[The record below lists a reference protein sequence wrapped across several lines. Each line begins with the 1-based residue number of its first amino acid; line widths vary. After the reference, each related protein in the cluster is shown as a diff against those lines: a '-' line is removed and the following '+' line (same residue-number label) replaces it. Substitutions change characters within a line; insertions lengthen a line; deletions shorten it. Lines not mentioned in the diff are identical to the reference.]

1 MKRLYAEQINKM
13 LEDYY
18 FNLENNPQG
27 RESHYCV
34 LASGIQ
40 HIYGAAF
47 CLNDD
52 DTLSELRPLVN
63 DIMNGDIPKPYDL
76 LSLEAEQSE
85 PVDPKGKTMTFVNPL
100 AITVELTPEMVQ
112 QLKETM
118 AAIPKRMIKPFY
130 QGY

>member
-27 RESHYCV
+27 RDSHYGV

-52 DTLSELRPLVN
+52 DTRLC
-63 DIMNGDIPKPYDL
+63 
-76 LSLEAEQSE
+76 
-85 PVDPKGKTMTFVNPL
+85 
-100 AITVELTPEMVQ
+100 
-112 QLKETM
+112 
-118 AAIPKRMIKPFY
+118 
-130 QGY
+130 

>member
-27 RESHYCV
+27 RDSHYDV

-40 HIYGAAF
+40 HIYAVAF

-52 DTLSELRPLVN
+52 DTLSELRPFVN
-63 DIMNGDIPKPYDL
+63 AIMNGDIP
-76 LSLEAEQSE
+76 S
-85 PVDPKGKTMTFVNPL
+85 PVFAG
-100 AITVELTPEMVQ
+100 I
-112 QLKETM
+112 
-118 AAIPKRMIKPFY
+118 AA
-130 QGY
+130 

>member
-27 RESHYCV
+27 RESHYGV

-40 HIYGAAF
+40 HVYRAAF

-52 DTLSELRPLVN
+52 DTLCELRPLVSA
-63 DIMNGDIPKPYDL
+63 IMNGEIPKPYDL
-76 LSLEAEQSE
+76 SSIDDEQQKQEMASIPASLKTLSLYS
-85 PVDPKGKTMTFVNPL
+85 
-100 AITVELTPEMVQ
+100 
-112 QLKETM
+112 
-118 AAIPKRMIKPFY
+118 R
-130 QGY
+130 

>member
-27 RESHYCV
+27 GESHYGV

-47 CLNDD
+47 CMNDEEALN
-52 DTLSELRPLVN
+52 ELRPFVN
-63 DIMNGDIPKPYDL
+63 AIMNGEIPSP
-76 LSLEAEQSE
+76 AFA
-85 PVDPKGKTMTFVNPL
+85 G
-100 AITVELTPEMVQ
+100 I
-112 QLKETM
+112 
-118 AAIPKRMIKPFY
+118 AA
-130 QGY
+130 

>member
-27 RESHYCV
+27 RESHYGV

-40 HIYGAAF
+40 HVYGTAF

-52 DTLSELRPLVN
+52 DTLSELRPFVN
-63 DIMNGDIPKPYDL
+63 AIMNGEIPP
-76 LSLEAEQSE
+76 
-85 PVDPKGKTMTFVNPL
+85 PVFAG
-100 AITVELTPEMVQ
+100 I
-112 QLKETM
+112 
-118 AAIPKRMIKPFY
+118 AA
-130 QGY
+130 

>member
-40 HIYGAAF
+40 HVYGTAF

-52 DTLSELRPLVN
+52 DALCELRPLVSA
-63 DIMNGDIPKPYDL
+63 IMNGEIPKPYDL
-76 LSLEAEQSE
+76 SSIDDEQQKQVVVSA
-85 PVDPKGKTMTFVNPL
+85 K
-100 AITVELTPEMVQ
+100 ATPEMIH
-112 QLKETM
+112 QLKQEM
-118 AAIPKRMIKPFY
+118 ASIPASLKTLSLYSR
-130 QGY
+130 

>member
-76 LSLEAEQSE
+76 SSIEDEQKKQSSE
-85 PVDPKGKTMTFVNPL
+85 PL
-100 AITVELTPEMVQ
+100 AFIQPMPATVEATPEMLH
-112 QLKETM
+112 QLKQEL
-118 AAIPKRMIKPFY
+118 ASVPAKLKLPSFFR
-130 QGY
+130 

>member
-27 RESHYCV
+27 RDSHYGV

-52 DTLSELRPLVN
+52 DTLSELRPFVN
-63 DIMNGDIPKPYDL
+63 AIMNGDIPP
-76 LSLEAEQSE
+76 
-85 PVDPKGKTMTFVNPL
+85 PVFAG
-100 AITVELTPEMVQ
+100 I
-112 QLKETM
+112 
-118 AAIPKRMIKPFY
+118 AA
-130 QGY
+130 

>member
-27 RESHYCV
+27 RESYYCV

-76 LSLEAEQSE
+76 SSMDTEQ
-85 PVDPKGKTMTFVNPL
+85 PVTTSKAVMIVKPL
-100 AITVELTPEMVQ
+100 AVTVEVTPEMVLRMKQ
-112 QLKETM
+112 TM
-118 AAIPKRMIKPFY
+118 ASIPRRLRKPSY
-130 QGY
+130 HGH